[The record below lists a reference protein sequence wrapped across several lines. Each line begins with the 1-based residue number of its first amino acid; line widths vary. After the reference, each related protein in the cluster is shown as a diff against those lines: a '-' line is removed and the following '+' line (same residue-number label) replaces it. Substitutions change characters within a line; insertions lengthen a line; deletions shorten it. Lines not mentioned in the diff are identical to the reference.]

1 MKVTSRKPKP
11 GETVFGGGTG
21 VLLGGFAKQQ
31 PDAKKNG
38 PETREPEEDDL
49 VRWMTRQGITV
60 TREKY
65 VALAYHRRPAGGVD
79 GRAGGAAAAGAAAAV
94 PEVDSPRTGLI
105 GP

>member
-31 PDAKKNG
+31 PDPKKNG
-38 PETREPEEDDL
+38 PATREPEEDDL
-49 VRWMTRQGITV
+49 VRWMTREGITV

-65 VALAYHRRPAGGVD
+65 VALAYPDGLPEEWTAELEAQLPQELQRPF
-79 GRAGGAAAAGAAAAV
+79 
-94 PEVDSPRTGLI
+94 LK
-105 GP
+105 